1 MRPWILLNVIWALE
15 RKEINEW
22 KLEEQYREGDDL
34 EPEDLPEHERPKKPI
49 DFENVCHVSY
59 AKLGITFVGSSKS
72 RIKHIKIF
80 LLRFRTGPVSS
91 VKEI

>member
-49 DFENVCHVSY
+49 DFENVCYFFLRDTIMVLGYNTHVNV
-59 AKLGITFVGSSKS
+59 AVV
-72 RIKHIKIF
+72 
-80 LLRFRTGPVSS
+80 LLQDHQTDFCTS
-91 VKEI
+91 